1 MARGG
6 ARPGSGRPRGAA
18 TKRTREIADRAAEEG
33 VTPLEFLLNVMNDVD
48 KEFNHRLDAAKAAA
62 PYVHAK
68 LATID
73 VGNKDDKPFEQV
85 FRWAQSDL
93 EATPDPSAKS

>member
-6 ARPGSGRPRGAA
+6 PRPGAGRPKGAA
-18 TKRTREIADRAAEEG
+18 SKLDTEARAAVLAGSDE
-33 VTPLEFLLNVMNDVD
+33 TPLQYLLRVMRTSDD
-48 KEFNHRLDAAKAAA
+48 ESRALDAAKAAA

-73 VGNKDDKPFEQV
+73 VGNKDEKPFEQV
-85 FRWAQSDL
+85 IRWAKVEA
-93 EATPDPSAKS
+93 EATPDPSKS